1 MKVFGGVGEEL
12 IVISKYH
19 VYPFSSLLLTFVVAR
34 LNLFL
39 SFNCQKPKAE
49 FIPSQKLA

>member
-1 MKVFGGVGEEL
+1 MKVSGGVGEEL
-12 IVISKYH
+12 IVISKYRL
-19 VYPFSSLLLTFVVAR
+19 PFSSLLLTFVVAR

-39 SFNCQKPKAE
+39 SFNCQKPKGE